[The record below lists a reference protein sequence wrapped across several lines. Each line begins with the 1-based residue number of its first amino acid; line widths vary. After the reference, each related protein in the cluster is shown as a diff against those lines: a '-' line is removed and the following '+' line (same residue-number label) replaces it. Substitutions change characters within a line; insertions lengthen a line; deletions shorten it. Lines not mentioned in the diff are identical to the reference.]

1 MLHLGLFFDHFL
13 TDSLLLHFGIW
24 FPSGKS
30 NDLIALVDLLK
41 GDFRT
46 ELVVPTVPI
55 LHELERP
62 VGTQNLLDAVVLS
75 AHQVARQQHPV
86 LQQGQFQQA
95 GLLC

>member
-1 MLHLGLFFDHFL
+1 
-13 TDSLLLHFGIW
+13 
-24 FPSGKS
+24 
-30 NDLIALVDLLK
+30 
-41 GDFRT
+41 
-46 ELVVPTVPI
+46 VPI